1 MSDEHLKNARIS
13 TSGGWVSFILR
24 FVLSSVVIAVAAFLT
39 PGFSIRGLW
48 SILIAAAVIS
58 LADYLI
64 NRVFKLD
71 ASPFGRGLTGFV
83 VASVV
88 IYGTQFFVPAMRVT
102 ILGAII
108 GAVIIG
114 LLDMIMPGKT
124 L

>member
-1 MSDEHLKNARIS
+1 MSEEHNNNTRTT
-13 TSGGWVSFILR
+13 TSGSWVGFILR
-24 FVLSSVVIAVAAFLT
+24 FILSAIVIAVAAFLT
-39 PGFSIRGLW
+39 PGFSIRGIW

-58 LADYLI
+58 LADYLM

-71 ASPFGRGLTGFV
+71 ASPFGRGITGFII
-83 VASVV
+83 ASVV

-108 GAVIIG
+108 GAVVLG